1 MRAAQ
6 ALKQQSLMDE
16 RLRDISFDGFQQTK
30 DNAYNLKLCL
40 RYAKHFDEMLAK
52 NQGFCSTAGSG
63 RARRLQRP
71 ALQTIS

>member
-1 MRAAQ
+1 
-6 ALKQQSLMDE
+6 MDE
-16 RLRDISFDGFQQTK
+16 RLRGISFDDFQQTK

-52 NQGFCSTAGSG
+52 NQGLLFYGGSEP
-63 RARRLQRP
+63 ARRSQRP